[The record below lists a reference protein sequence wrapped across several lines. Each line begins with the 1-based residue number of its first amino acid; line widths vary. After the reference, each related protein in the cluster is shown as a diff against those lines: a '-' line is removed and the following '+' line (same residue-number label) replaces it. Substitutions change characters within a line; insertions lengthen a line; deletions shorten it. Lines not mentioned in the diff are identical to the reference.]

1 METIPLKPVFQNP
14 KFKAL
19 NPDIKFFVLNVVY
32 RLCTEGKEAE
42 PIPKSLRGYLEC
54 SETCYRN
61 NKQVF
66 RSVLESV
73 MPQIAKIKKRFR
85 NQTSYATEIYCDNA
99 SKRRFERL
107 SGQLV
112 EPVQENQAPIV
123 PQLSRESEILRRQRI
138 PNEHLFKNPIKP
150 VKDVKPMLTEK
161 PRP

>member
-1 METIPLKPVFQNP
+1 MKTIPLEPVFKNP
-14 KFKAL
+14 KFKEL

-32 RLCTEGKEAE
+32 KLCTEGKEGE
-42 PIPKSLRGYLEC
+42 PIPNSLRGYLEC

-73 MPQIAKIKKRFR
+73 MPQIAKLKKRFR

-107 SGQLV
+107 QGKLV
-112 EPVQENQAPIV
+112 EDIPENQAPLL
-123 PQLSRESEILRRQRI
+123 PQHSAFATQLKKERI

-150 VKDVKPMLTEK
+150 MPNRQPTL
-161 PRP
+161 R